1 MCDLDEVL
9 VPFWC
14 FLSDADADKGIA
26 PDRLEGE
33 GDGEGFRSSGE
44 GEGVDD
50 GRLSSGERARL
61 GRPSREDGGVAECG
75 VDGPLA
81 PRPFVSFSPER
92 WEAGGARDG
101 GLREEGGAEEEAVR
115 RTCDAESARLR
126 QGIFSRLTTGTAT
139 LGGKEEEEEQIRRL
153 RERLTESM
161 LCEKCADKKQEPT
174 MTCSA
179 LPLVDRQQVAPC

>member
-14 FLSDADADKGIA
+14 FFSDVCDAVDADADEGIA

-44 GEGVDD
+44 GEGVDE

-61 GRPSREDGGVAECG
+61 GRPSREDGGVEECG
-75 VDGPLA
+75 VDGPLV
-81 PRPFVSFSPER
+81 PRPFTSFSPER

-101 GLREEGGAEEEAVR
+101 GLREEGEAEEEAVR
-115 RTCDAESARLR
+115 RTCGPESARLR

-139 LGGKEEEEEQIRRL
+139 LGGRR
-153 RERLTESM
+153 RR
-161 LCEKCADKKQEPT
+161 ADKEVKRT
-174 MTCSA
+174 F
-179 LPLVDRQQVAPC
+179 D